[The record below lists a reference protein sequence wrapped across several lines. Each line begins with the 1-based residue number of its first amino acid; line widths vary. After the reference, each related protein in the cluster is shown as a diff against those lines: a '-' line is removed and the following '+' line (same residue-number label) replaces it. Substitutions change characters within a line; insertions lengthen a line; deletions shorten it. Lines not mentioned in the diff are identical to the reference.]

1 MKFKVL
7 KKELDYKGC
16 PIIVRQSGEAFEYI
30 TCIFNEI
37 YSSHVIAKKSLLR
50 KLFFRPYSL
59 KQLSSITNYMLAM
72 AQSTIDSVLGDQV
85 KPKKHG
91 NKK

>member
-37 YSSHVIAKKSLLR
+37 YSSHVIARKSLLR

-59 KQLSSITNYMLAM
+59 KQLNSITNYMLAM
-72 AQSTIDSVLGDQV
+72 AQTTVDSVLSAQ
-85 KPKKHG
+85 K
-91 NKK
+91 

>member
-7 KKELDYKGC
+7 QKSVEYKNC
-16 PIIVRQSGEAFEYI
+16 PIIIRQSGEAFEYI

-59 KQLSSITNYMLAM
+59 KQLNNITNYMLAM